1 MHNAFFSSKFSKCMG
16 YFLAQRIFN
25 IYAIFCGF
33 SDVKNGEPSQQ
44 PSLISQLVSDEPQR
58 EAKLNEAYFFI

>member
-1 MHNAFFSSKFSKCMG
+1 MHFSHLNFLNAWG
-16 YFLAQRIFN
+16 ILAQRIFN

-44 PSLISQLVSDEPQR
+44 PSLIGQLVSDEPQR
-58 EAKLNEAYFFI
+58 KAKLNEAYFFI